1 MQSKWIKRLK
11 QLHEARVY
19 DSDFNPNLVSTRLP
33 DGQRPR
39 GAEKLTV
46 GMEHAAEDPKYM
58 EKLARHLST
67 YPIAGPVDKQSRD
80 PVRLVGDVQA
90 KMKRNFEWG
99 LDRFQKEL
107 PELAAR
113 SEKWYEG
120 ANKITKHFSSVYG
133 HPEHVVAAVLATQ
146 SPQKDWYQN
155 VSLGERIMHIHAEHQ
170 ETPWSKEMEGITSKV
185 FKEDNSEHQEI
196 LKEIRGKRL
205 SELQDPVHKAAWIR
219 TYDEAHHAS
228 HFREV
233 TPEGDFA
240 EHVASENGKK
250 HTVAW
255 QGFKTIAKAV
265 SALESKGDM
274 DKIDTVLGQEH
285 KVRSFYNN
293 ISQPNAPRR
302 GKAPEDATDITS
314 DTWNIRA
321 GLLHPGLPSVS
332 TDERKAIEVSA
343 GLGGAPRT
351 KKIGISG
358 TYPVYASALRSAAH
372 ERGMVPNAAQSTVWD
387 MFRTI
392 ATPKARKENVEKLQ
406 QSLRTGEMSH
416 EDFLKGM
423 SREVGPMSEPTWAKA
438 NVSQKRASTFLSER
452 THSIPQ
458 SRIEMF
464 KLIMEKRSAAWQR
477 SEGKNPKGGLN
488 EKGRKSYERENPG
501 SDLKRPQPEGGKRRD
516 SFCARM
522 KGMKEKLTSK
532 KTAND
537 PNSRINKSL
546 RAWNC

>member
-1 MQSKWIKRLK
+1 MNPVSKKWLNRAKELLEAKR
-11 QLHEARVY
+11 QY
-19 DSDFNPNLVSTRLP
+19 DPEFNPKLVSTRLP
-33 DGQRPR
+33 GSIRPQ

-58 EKLARHLST
+58 EKLAKHLSA
-67 YPIAGPVDKQSRD
+67 YPIAGPAEKQSKD
-80 PVRLVGDVQA
+80 PVQLVQDVQA
-90 KMKRNFEWG
+90 RMKRNFEWG

-120 ANKITKHFSSVYG
+120 ANKITKHFSDVYG

-155 VSLGERIMHIHAEHQ
+155 VSLGERIMHIHKEHQ
-170 ETPWSKEMEGITSKV
+170 ETPWSKDMEAKTSKV
-185 FKEDNSEHQEI
+185 FKENNPEHQGI
-196 LKEIRGKRL
+196 LSEIRGKRL
-205 SELQDPVHKAAWIR
+205 SELKDPVHKAAWIR
-219 TYDEAHHAS
+219 TFDEAHHPS

-240 EHVASENGKK
+240 EHVTAENGKK
-250 HTVAW
+250 YTVAW

-274 DKIDTVLGQEH
+274 SKIDTVLGNEH

-293 ISQPNAPRR
+293 ILQPNAPRG
-302 GKAPEDATDITS
+302 GKAAEDATDITS

-343 GLGGAPRT
+343 GLGGAPKT
-351 KKIGISG
+351 KKVGISG
-358 TYPVYASALRSAAH
+358 TYPTYASALRSAAH
-372 ERGMVPNAAQSTVWD
+372 ERGMIPNAAQSTVWD

-406 QSLRTGEMSH
+406 QSLKTGEMSH
-416 EDFLKGM
+416 EQFLKGM
-423 SREVGPMSEPTWAKA
+423 SKEVGPMTEPTWAKA
-438 NVSQKRASTFLSER
+438 NVSQKRASTFLSEAIR
-452 THSIPQ
+452 SI
-458 SRIEMF
+458 
-464 KLIMEKRSAAWQR
+464 
-477 SEGKNPKGGLN
+477 
-488 EKGRKSYERENPG
+488 
-501 SDLKRPQPEGGKRRD
+501 
-516 SFCARM
+516 
-522 KGMKEKLTSK
+522 
-532 KTAND
+532 
-537 PNSRINKSL
+537 INKILKS
-546 RAWNC
+546 